1 MKFNIRRRLIAGFMT
16 TVILGAVASL
26 AVLQLLTQSI
36 HQLDDVINVSLT
48 IRQKANKLS
57 RDLLEMDNAMRG
69 YVIDPANSKEHDRK
83 RAADDMFAADVDEIR
98 KLSRSPEITAAVNRI
113 GTLDETSVNVAEDEI
128 VQLIADR
135 KTEEAKRK
143 YVVTYTPI
151 RDQEKVLIKQ
161 LLDVAVSQA
170 DQAIAAA
177 HRRYETTRVVTYSL
191 VGALIVFGILLS
203 LLIARTLSR
212 PIVRMSQSA
221 LRAAAGDLGDA
232 LEFDHRNDELGELS
246 RSMNSM
252 YDYLQSM
259 AGVADRIAGGDLTVK
274 VEPRSQQDAFGIAFS
289 SMLQKL
295 AEMIGEVRAAASA
308 LANASDQVSATAQT
322 VSSGNSEQAAA
333 VQETTA
339 SLEQMNASISA
350 NADNSRQTEV
360 MAKKGAFD
368 AEESGGA
375 VRETVTA
382 MNSIAE
388 KISIVEEI
396 AYQTNLLALNAA
408 IEAARA
414 GEHGR
419 GFAVV
424 ATEVRKLAERSQVAS
439 REISGLASTS
449 VRVADRSGSLLT
461 SLVPA
466 IRRTAELVQDVAAA
480 SSEQATGVAQISQS
494 LAQVDQVT
502 QRNASAAEELA
513 ATAEEMASQAEALK
527 SLVEF
532 FRLPGNTYHALV
544 PAQQPPQPRAALVP
558 HFGPL
563 RPSVVHA

>member
-1 MKFNIRRRLIAGFMT
+1 MKFNIRRRLIAGFMAT
-16 TVILGAVASL
+16 IVLGTVASFSI
-26 AVLQLLTQSI
+26 LQLLTQSI
-36 HQLDDVINVSLT
+36 HQLDDVISVSLN
-48 IRQKANKLS
+48 IRQKANKLT
-57 RDLLEMDNAMRG
+57 RDLLEMDNAIRG
-69 YVIDPANSKEHDRK
+69 YIIDPSNEKERERK
-83 RAADDMFAADVDEIR
+83 RAADEVFSSDVDDIR
-98 KLSRSPEITAAVNRI
+98 RLTRSPDIAALLNRITAM
-113 GTLDETSVNVAEDEI
+113 DETTVNAEEDEL
-128 VQLIADR
+128 VQLIGKGR
-135 KTEEAKRK
+135 TEEAKRK
-143 YVVTYTPI
+143 YILTYTPT
-151 RDQEKVLIKQ
+151 RDQEKDLIKQ
-161 LLDVAVSQA
+161 LLDLSVAHA
-170 DQAIAAA
+170 DEAVAAA

-191 VGALIVFGILLS
+191 IGTLILFGIILS

-221 LRAAAGDLGDA
+221 LRAASGDLSDS
-232 LEFDHRNDELGELS
+232 LEFDHRGDELGELS

-252 YDYLQSM
+252 YAFLQSM
-259 AGVADRIAGGDLTVK
+259 AGVADRISSGDLTVK
-274 VEPRSQQDAFGIAFS
+274 VEPRSQQDAFGIAFA

-295 AEMIGEVRAAASA
+295 VEMIGEVRSAASA
-308 LANASDQVSATAQT
+308 LANASDQVSATAQN

-360 MAKKGAFD
+360 MAKKGAHD
-368 AEESGGA
+368 AEESGSA

-461 SLVPA
+461 ELVPA
-466 IRRTAELVQDVAAA
+466 IRRTAALVQDVAAA

-527 SLVEF
+527 GLVEF
-532 FRLPGNTYHALV
+532 FRLPGAAYHSLPVPLQQQPSRPALV
-544 PAQQPPQPRAALVP
+544 S

-563 RPSVVHA
+563 RPSVAHA